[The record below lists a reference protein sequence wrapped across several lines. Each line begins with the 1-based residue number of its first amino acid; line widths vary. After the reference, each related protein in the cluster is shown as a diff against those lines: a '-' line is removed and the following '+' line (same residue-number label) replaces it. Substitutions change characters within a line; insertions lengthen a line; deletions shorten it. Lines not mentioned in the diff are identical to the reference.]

1 VSLMG
6 ACALPL
12 GHAATPCS
20 AHSPAASC
28 SCSGLSFHSTVFSGC
43 VGGACDNRDLAHV
56 WRPLTSS
63 FGTVE
68 PKYGGTMAKDTR
80 RTLADLFGLPASGF
94 TTLADG
100 TIMEL
105 HVIPDF
111 VALSRPP

>member
-1 VSLMG
+1 M
-6 ACALPL
+6 
-12 GHAATPCS
+12 
-20 AHSPAASC
+20 
-28 SCSGLSFHSTVFSGC
+28 SFHSTVFSGC
-43 VGGACDNRDLAHV
+43 VGGGCDNRDLAHV

-80 RTLADLFGLPASGF
+80 RCVPAVRAATCAPAATVTALAAMRRTLADLFGLPASGF

-100 TIMEL
+100 TIVEL